1 MGVKLVSSKHVI
13 QRHKLHWTV
22 NIGVGNENL
31 PVGFPDEIPGHFSGH
46 FIIKRGV
53 MGVMGD
59 GFVMNPVGDVG
70 DEKVKVSM
78 TWSPPEDEKL
88 RMICGLSIG
97 KTAALQDVNLDDKN
111 SYKVKLKFGGFLSLG
126 KCDDGVNLLYGGK
139 SFDDEYI
146 LLKGNNIFK
155 DLIVDNKFSVKAE
168 IMILPRTA
176 NREFSQASSTLTFLG
191 NMRSIEMGDKN
202 CDLKIFCQ
210 DKEFSVHKVII
221 CGRCEVFKNAFENE
235 SLESSSNVYTMKDT
249 TAEACEEMLKFI
261 YKGVPGD
268 ISKCVDDLLQLS
280 DMYQLKEL
288 KAACLDSLMDNLK
301 ISNCILTY
309 VNVNRFAAESR
320 IKKDILMFINCKV
333 MKVIEEENWDLFL
346 KQYPALAT
354 DIVKSIGKEKKF
366 KHSCQFC

>member
-1 MGVKLVSSKHVI
+1 MGVKLVSSKHVV

-22 NIGVGNENL
+22 NIGVGNL
-31 PVGFPDEIPGHFSGH
+31 PVGYPVEIPEIPGHFFGH
-46 FIIKRGV
+46 IIIERA
-53 MGVMGD
+53 VMGD

-78 TWSPPEDEKL
+78 TWVPPEDEKL

-97 KTAALQDVNLDDKN
+97 KTADLPDVNLDDEN
-111 SYKVKLKFGGFLSLG
+111 SYIVKLKFGFLPLG
-126 KCDDGVNLLYGGK
+126 KRDDGVNLLYG
-139 SFDDEYI
+139 DVCI
-146 LLKGNNIFK
+146 LLEGDDIFK
-155 DLIVDNKFSVKAE
+155 DLVVDNKFSVKAE
-168 IMILPRTA
+168 IMILPRTVD
-176 NREFSQASSTLTFLG
+176 REFNQDSSTLTYLG
-191 NMRSIEMGDKN
+191 NMRSIVMGDKN
-202 CDLKIFCQ
+202 CDLKIYCE
-210 DKEFSVHKVII
+210 DKEFNVHKVII
-221 CGRCEVFKNAFENE
+221 CGRCEVFKKAFEFE

>member
-1 MGVKLVSSKHVI
+1 MGVKLVSSRHVV

-22 NIGVGNENL
+22 NIGVGDEHL
-31 PVGFPDEIPGHFSGH
+31 PVGYLDKVHGHFYGH
-46 FIIKRGV
+46 IVIEKA
-53 MGVMGD
+53 VMGD
-59 GFVMNPVGDVG
+59 GFVMNQVGDLG
-70 DEKVKVSM
+70 DEMVRVSM
-78 TWSPPEDEKL
+78 IWSPPEDKKL
-88 RMICGLSIG
+88 RMICGFSIG
-97 KTAALQDVNLDDKN
+97 KTADLPDVNLDDDN
-111 SYKVKLKFGGFLSLG
+111 SYKVKLKFGFL
-126 KCDDGVNLLYGGK
+126 DNDVYDVDNIMYGGK
-139 SFDDEYI
+139 KQEGI
-146 LLKGNNIFK
+146 LLEGNDILKF
-155 DLIVDNKFSVKAE
+155 IVVDNKFSVKAE

-176 NREFSQASSTLTFLG
+176 DREFNQDSSTLTFLG